1 MLNREGT
8 IEVNLDKAD
17 LFAVFV
23 EIINGLFD
31 GVTYRTHGDDDLFGV
46 SCAVVVKELIFGAE
60 LCVDSLHIILNNADS
75 LVIINV
81 GGLSCLEENIGVL
94 CGSALNGMLGVEGA
108 ATECVHGVM
117 VEKLVEVLI
126 IPNRNLLNF
135 VRGAETVEEMEEGH
149 SALNGRKVSHGA
161 EIHNLLGVVG
171 T

>member
-1 MLNREGT
+1 
-8 IEVNLDKAD
+8 
-17 LFAVFV
+17 
-23 EIINGLFD
+23 
-31 GVTYRTHGDDDLFGV
+31 
-46 SCAVVVKELIFGAE
+46 
-60 LCVDSLHIILNNADS
+60 
-75 LVIINV
+75 
-81 GGLSCLEENIGVL
+81 
-94 CGSALNGMLGVEGA
+94 MLGVEGA